1 MKTLNTVF
9 DRCNAAVKADE
20 LFEKHYQSFM
30 NGEAPRYA
38 KAIDFAEDLFD
49 SCQSE
54 LERWQVTVALTEALM
69 YYKQKLAA
77 EKAYADR
84 LQEVSVSN

>member
-1 MKTLNTVF
+1 MKTLNTIF
-9 DRCNAAVKADE
+9 DRCKAAVKADE

-38 KAIDFAEDLFD
+38 KAIDFAEELFD
-49 SCQSE
+49 SCDQLE
-54 LERWQVTVALTEALM
+54 LWQATVAMAEALM
-69 YYKQKLAA
+69 YCKQKLAA

-84 LQEVSVSN
+84 LQEVSVGN